1 MSYSNIRFE
10 VGDAGIALLTV
21 NRPEKLNALNT
32 ETVLELH
39 DAAARAGSDREVRA
53 LIVTGAGEKAFV
65 AGADIN
71 QLAVLTPI
79 EAQAYAERGQRVFR
93 EIEMLAKPTLAAING
108 YALGG
113 GLELAMSCAVRVA
126 SENARLGQP
135 EVKLGILPGYG
146 GTQRLPRLVGRGRA
160 LEMLLSGEPV
170 TAAEAYRIGL
180 VNHVVPQAELLEFS
194 RQWLRKVLANA
205 PLALGL
211 TLQAVDVGLEAGLE
225 QGLRFEAAAFGLT
238 TATED
243 KREGTRAF
251 LEKRPAAFAGKL
263 NMPKVIEGQL
273 TAAGLKFAIVVS
285 RFNGFISERLL
296 GGALDALARTG
307 GQPDDI
313 EVVKVPGSWELPV
326 VVRELARQKRH
337 DAIICLGAVIRG
349 DTPHFD
355 YVAGEAV
362 KGIGHVAAESGVP
375 VSFGVLTCNTLEQ
388 AIDRAGAK
396 SGNKGFDAAMA
407 AIEMAN
413 LMRQL
418 RQAN

>member
-10 VGDAGIALLTV
+10 VGDGGIALLTV
-21 NRPEKLNALNT
+21 NRPEKLNALNS
-32 ETVLELH
+32 ETVLELR
-39 DAAARAGSDREVRA
+39 DAVSRAGSDTEVRA

-71 QLAVLTPI
+71 QLAALTPI

-126 SENARLGQP
+126 AENARLGQP

-170 TAAEAYRIGL
+170 TAAEAHRMGL

-251 LEKRPAAFAGKL
+251 LEKRAAAFAGK
-263 NMPKVIEGQL
+263 
-273 TAAGLKFAIVVS
+273 
-285 RFNGFISERLL
+285 
-296 GGALDALARTG
+296 
-307 GQPDDI
+307 
-313 EVVKVPGSWELPV
+313 
-326 VVRELARQKRH
+326 
-337 DAIICLGAVIRG
+337 
-349 DTPHFD
+349 
-355 YVAGEAV
+355 
-362 KGIGHVAAESGVP
+362 
-375 VSFGVLTCNTLEQ
+375 
-388 AIDRAGAK
+388 
-396 SGNKGFDAAMA
+396 
-407 AIEMAN
+407 
-413 LMRQL
+413 
-418 RQAN
+418 